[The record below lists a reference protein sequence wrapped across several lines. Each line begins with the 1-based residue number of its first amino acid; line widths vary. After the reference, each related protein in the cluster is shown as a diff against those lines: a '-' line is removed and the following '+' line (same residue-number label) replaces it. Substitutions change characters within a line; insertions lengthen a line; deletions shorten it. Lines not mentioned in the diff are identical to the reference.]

1 MPPKISPKSSSKVN
15 SNKSSKVRP
24 KVSAKISDD
33 HFQKIGRVTNASVLK
48 ATGKGWAEWIALLVK
63 AGARTWTH
71 QEIVAFLK
79 KRHKLGPWWQQWV
92 TSGYESAIGR
102 RVEGQNSKGEYH
114 VTATKSLPLTVKTVW
129 KILVSDAGQSIWLKP
144 LYKGVIAVRNTFE
157 TGDGFFGEIRTLKKD
172 RRVRMTWQDPDW
184 SYKTVVQ
191 VTLVPRPG
199 ERSILVID
207 HLQIKDLR
215 VRAEMRKRWRD
226 SVDELAKLIQ
236 RPRSP

>member
-1 MPPKISPKSSSKVN
+1 MSPKVSPKGSSKVG
-15 SNKSSKVRP
+15 KG
-24 KVSAKISDD
+24 D
-33 HFQKIGRVTNASVLK
+33 FEKIGRVTSASVLK
-48 ATGKGWAEWIALLVK
+48 ATGKGWAEWITLLDK

-114 VTATKSLPLTVKTVW
+114 VTATKSLPLNVKKVW

-144 LYKGVIAVRNTFE
+144 LYKGVIAVGNIFE
-157 TGDGFFGEIRTLKKD
+157 TGDGFFGEIRTLKKE

-184 SYKTVVQ
+184 SHKTVVQ
-191 VTLVPRPG
+191 VTLVPRTG
-199 ERSILVID
+199 EKSILVFD
-207 HLQIKDLR
+207 HLQIKDLK
-215 VRAEMRKRWRD
+215 VQAKMRKRWRD
-226 SVDELAKLIQ
+226 SADELAKLIQ